1 MGEVWLRIAVSI
13 VCTAFFFAATHKTLG
28 VLQQSGYRSRAFVR
42 WLLKKENMLYNRLV
56 LWSGLTLLSTATV
69 ALCFSPVGER
79 TASLVSAVPFF
90 GFCLLYCIAD
100 SKYALKVPLKRTGR
114 VCRLS
119 AVYLLFTACAS
130 NILLALC
137 AFADALIKS
146 ELYTLV
152 AYLPMG
158 LMPLTLPFLLAAAN
172 AVEGVFENAR
182 NKKFVKRAGQVL
194 NETKITRVA
203 VVGSYGKT
211 SVKNIL
217 ATLLAERYTVV
228 KTPASYNTPVG
239 IAKTVTGAEFAGKEV
254 FVAEMGARRVGDIA
268 ELCRLVQPDYA
279 IFTGVCAQHA
289 ESFGSENGAFRAKS
303 EIFDGTKTFVLCGD
317 GLRERV
323 DETEKRRFVDYAA
336 RVKNLQTEATF
347 TRFTLCLDGG
357 EIDVRTSLL
366 GESAAQ
372 NIALAATLAERMGLT
387 AEEIA
392 RGAEKLEPIPHRL
405 QLLENDGV
413 YILDDGYNANP
424 VGAREAIVALR
435 RFAGKKYVVTPG
447 LVEAGIL
454 EEKLNAELGALL
466 VGLDG
471 VYLVG
476 DTLVGAVKKGYS
488 SAGGDEEKVHIYPT
502 LAAAQTA
509 FSKVLQKGD
518 CILFLNDLP
527 DFY

>member
-1 MGEVWLRIAVSI
+1 MGEVWLKIAVSI
-13 VCTAFFFAATHKTLG
+13 VCTAFYFAATVKTLG
-28 VLQQSGYRSRAFVR
+28 VMQQSGYRSRSFTR
-42 WLLKKENMLYNRLV
+42 WLLKKENMLYNRLA

-69 ALCFSPVGER
+69 ALCFAPLGER
-79 TASLVSAVPFF
+79 TASLISSVPFF

-100 SKYALKVPLKRTGR
+100 SKYALKVPVKRTGR

-119 AVYLLFTACAS
+119 AVYLLFIACFS
-130 NILLALC
+130 YILLSLC
-137 AFADALIKS
+137 AFVDALVKS

-158 LMPLTLPFLLAAAN
+158 LMPLSLPFLLAAAN
-172 AVEGVFENAR
+172 AVEGIFENAR

-194 NETKITRVA
+194 SETKIKRVA

-217 ATLLAERYTVV
+217 ATLLSEKYAVV

-239 IAKTVTGAEFAGKEV
+239 IAKTVTGEDFQDKEILI
-254 FVAEMGARRVGDIA
+254 AEMGARRVGDIA
-268 ELCRLVQPDYA
+268 ELCAIVQPDYA
-279 IFTGVCAQHA
+279 IFTGVCAQHI
-289 ESFGSENGAFRAKS
+289 ESFGSEEAVLQAKS
-303 EIFDGTKTFVLCGD
+303 EIFDGTKTLVVCGES
-317 GLRERV
+317 LREKV
-323 DETEKRRFVDYAA
+323 GENDKRRFVTFTD
-336 RVKNLQTEATF
+336 RVKDLQPQATS

-357 EIDVRTSLL
+357 EIEVTTRLL

-372 NIALAATLAERMGLT
+372 NIALAAVLAEQMGLT
-387 AEEIA
+387 KEEIA
-392 RGAEKLEPIPHRL
+392 RGVEKLEPIPHRL
-405 QLLENDGV
+405 QLLESGGV

-424 VGAREAIVALR
+424 VGAREAVAALR
-435 RFAGKKYVVTPG
+435 RFTGKKYVVTPG

-454 EEKLNAELGALL
+454 EEQINAELGAML

-476 DTLVGAVKKGYS
+476 DTLVGAVKKGYLA
-488 SAGGDEEKVHIYPT
+488 AGGDEEKLSVYST
-502 LAAAQTA
+502 LTAAQSA
-509 FSKVLQKGD
+509 FSEVLQKGD

-527 DFY
+527 DIY